1 MASSK
6 TFDMSISL
14 KSRTDSASDY
24 SFTGLAKDD
33 AGPIKS
39 YLQERKVRVKDTT
52 EEEAVLL
59 ADDLSDEEEDS
70 GDDSDA
76 GGKLAHRKKNGKD
89 IASGSKAKAAAASG
103 GGGDEDDDESGK
115 LRSRLTT
122 RVVGLEY
129 KLTVFPCLDPS
140 PAYRFLSCVTR
151 GRGFPSLGIRRRIR
165 YLIIRRRLG
174 RRCLDGCSSQ
184 KGQRRR

>member
-33 AGPIKS
+33 AGPIKA

-59 ADDLSDEEEDS
+59 ADDLSDEDEDDS
-70 GDDSDA
+70 GDDSDG
-76 GGKLAHRKKNGKD
+76 GGKLANRKKNGKD
-89 IASGSKAKAAAASG
+89 AAGAKAPAG
-103 GGGDEDDDESGK
+103 GAMDEDDDESGK
-115 LRSRLTT
+115 FSAFLLSRNQ
-122 RVVGLEY
+122 RI
-129 KLTVFPCLDPS
+129 FQ
-140 PAYRFLSCVTR
+140 
-151 GRGFPSLGIRRRIR
+151 LGVLPIM
-165 YLIIRRRLG
+165 
-174 RRCLDGCSSQ
+174 S
-184 KGQRRR
+184 